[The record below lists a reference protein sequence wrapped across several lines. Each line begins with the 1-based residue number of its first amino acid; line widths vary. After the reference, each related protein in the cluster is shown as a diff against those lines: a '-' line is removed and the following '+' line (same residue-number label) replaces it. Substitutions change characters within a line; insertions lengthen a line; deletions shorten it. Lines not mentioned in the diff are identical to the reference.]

1 MQSPKLQR
9 FLLASD
15 KSLSSGCLFWS
26 LFQCCFAAEWW
37 DRLVALASWLGL
49 GSRLL
54 PPPFCFPCNAPHL
67 ICTPQIPLLSC
78 LVLPHN
84 NSEIN
89 NSNNNLM
96 FRTSPCYGCCSK
108 GSGFTRTFL
117 YAKLYS
123 VCHSSWWNLSL
134 PPSLACRV
142 TVAASLPPIFLSKYQ
157 SNTFLIFQQH
167 LFPLS
172 AIRSH
177 RVSRGYLSLFQ

>member
-1 MQSPKLQR
+1 
-9 FLLASD
+9 
-15 KSLSSGCLFWS
+15 
-26 LFQCCFAAEWW
+26 
-37 DRLVALASWLGL
+37 
-49 GSRLL
+49 
-54 PPPFCFPCNAPHL
+54 
-67 ICTPQIPLLSC
+67 
-78 LVLPHN
+78 
-84 NSEIN
+84 
-89 NSNNNLM
+89 M

-123 VCHSSWWNLSL
+123 VCHFSWWNLSL

-177 RVSRGYLSLFQ
+177 RVSRGYLSLFQWSFFLFHTWKKKGKNTYLYLSSALVQFPFSVWCCCSKPPAETLPAPCAPFASASDGSGASFPLDYFYTSPFLHHHTFIYLFLHNSKA